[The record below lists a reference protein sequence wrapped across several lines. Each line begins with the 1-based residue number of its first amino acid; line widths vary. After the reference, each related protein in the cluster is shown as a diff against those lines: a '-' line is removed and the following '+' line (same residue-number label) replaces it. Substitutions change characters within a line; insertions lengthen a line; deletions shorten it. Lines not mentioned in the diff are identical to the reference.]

1 MLAVVFGITRFH
13 TYLYVSPFQMKT
25 DHEPLE
31 IVLGGPSLKSLT
43 KLQRM
48 IQKMQGYDVTI
59 EYRQEKTM
67 ANADTLSRLPNSNDK
82 DEIEWDLRVDGVY
95 MSVAEFNRFDLYMVN
110 Y

>member
-13 TYLYVSPFQMKT
+13 TYLYVSPFQMIT

-31 IVLGGPSLKSLT
+31 MLLGGPSLKSLT

-82 DEIEWDLRVDGVY
+82 DEIEWDLRVDGVD
-95 MSVAEFNRFDLYMVN
+95 MAVAEFHRFDLDMVN
-110 Y
+110 F